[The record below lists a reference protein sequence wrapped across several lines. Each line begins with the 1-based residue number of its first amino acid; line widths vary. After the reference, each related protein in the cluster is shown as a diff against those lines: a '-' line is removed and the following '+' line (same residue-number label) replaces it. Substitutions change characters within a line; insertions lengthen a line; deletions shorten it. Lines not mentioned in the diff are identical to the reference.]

1 MLKVVEAKDK
11 GGRGVLKWEG
21 HTRGKRNMASSP
33 ENTQKALH
41 LILLALGCSYELS
54 GGRPQLLRANTL
66 SEVLSSYFL
75 RYAGR

>member
-21 HTRGKRNMASSP
+21 HTRGKRDMASSP
-33 ENTQKALH
+33 EKTQKVLH
-41 LILLALGCSYELS
+41 LIPLALGCNHELS
-54 GGRPQLLRANTL
+54 GGRPQLLSANML
-66 SEVLSSYFL
+66 EILSSYFL